1 MLKVF
6 TPGSPEFSDV
16 DVSVIIPTYNRIAML
31 RESLDSV
38 FSQDFDGVV
47 EVVVIDDNSK
57 DETSEIVRQAYPKV
71 HLISLDSNIGAYA
84 ARNLGISRS
93 QGKHIAFL
101 DSDDLW
107 KPDYLK
113 TQLAALKGKER
124 HFVVSD
130 LISWNTQ
137 TNREELRVQRPNLT
151 KYQSPVHHLLAGGSF
166 ISSPS
171 SAIFPKSLMDEIG
184 LFSEERIASDTD
196 LYIRCLLAGYSP
208 IFTALPTVIKR
219 KHGKDQLT
227 DIRNFEAR
235 KQGRLERAKKYYPL
249 VQDQFDIAPLELIY
263 AEIHAEFASRYLGNK
278 WFLSWINSSL
288 ASANH
293 ASPVYVLSNM
303 VEDLKRFLFVRFK
316 PIHKSS
322 NQVNSAHGV

>member
-6 TPGSPEFSDV
+6 TPASPEFSDV
-16 DVSVIIPTYNRIAML
+16 DVSVIIPTYNRTVML
-31 RESLDSV
+31 RESLNSV

-57 DETSEIVRQAYPKV
+57 DETSKIICQEYPKV
-71 HLISLDSNIGAYA
+71 HLISLDSNVGAYA
-84 ARNLGISRS
+84 ARNLGISKS
-93 QGKHIAFL
+93 KGEHIAFL

-113 TQLAALKGKER
+113 TQLAALKGKDR

-137 TNREELRVQRPNLT
+137 TSREELRVQRPNLV
-151 KYQSPVHHLLAGGSF
+151 KYQSPIHHLLAGGSF

-235 KQGRLERAKKYYPL
+235 KKGRLERAKKYHPL
-249 VQDQFDIAPLELIY
+249 VKKQFDIAPLQQIY

-278 WFLSWINSSL
+278 WFLSWVNSSL

-293 ASPVYVLSNM
+293 ASPMYVLSNM
-303 VEDLKRFLFVRFK
+303 GKDLKTFISVRARSISKSSK
-316 PIHKSS
+316 PI
-322 NQVNSAHGV
+322 NSVHGV